1 MDVAVA
7 FYAGDFAAEPIWRLK
22 LSTRRAI
29 WEFHFSHDEAF
40 VFPTIDVDL
49 DYEISPRNFVARLLQ
64 PPADRSVAEH
74 GELFRAQFD
83 LACVADIS
91 AHKFEGERQ
100 VAAFFSKPHMSIVR
114 LGDEI
119 TLRDFEIS
127 SAFQIRRQTFDQ
139 KLPFD
144 LAIIF
149 LIHSFERCCQPY
161 FSENDAACNRCVV
174 PAFEL
179 RMVRPEGKAQDRILP
194 DDVSIGGRKPR
205 GIRADARTAKNP
217 GRKMI

>member
-64 PPADRSVAEH
+64 PPADRSGPEH
-74 GELFRAQFD
+74 GELFRTQFD
-83 LACVADIS
+83 LAFVADIS

-149 LIHSFERCCQPY
+149 LIHSFERCCQPISVKMVLLAIAASLLLSSCGW
-161 FSENDAACNRCVV
+161 FGPMEKHRTEAGRTTFRSAEESPAESE
-174 PAFEL
+174 PT
-179 RMVRPEGKAQDRILP
+179 PSPQKI
-194 DDVSIGGRKPR
+194 
-205 GIRADARTAKNP
+205 P
-217 GRKMI
+217 GER